1 MTKVLVIFRSICRF
15 DPKTQTRA
23 INIRTGT
30 KYAEAIG
37 VKREWIHPWRPS
49 VLEQESFAMYFDIAV
64 MELGNCDIM
73 HNYSYI
79 HEHIS
84 RCFIYRKVASTNA
97 SRFVTRL
104 VYMHTQNYI
113 FLIRSSSRL

>member
-1 MTKVLVIFRSICRF
+1 MEKLLVIFRSICRF
-15 DPKTQTRA
+15 NPKTQTRTV
-23 INIRTGT
+23 NIRTGT

-84 RCFIYRKVASTNA
+84 RCFKYRNSANSFY
-97 SRFVTRL
+97 S
-104 VYMHTQNYI
+104 
-113 FLIRSSSRL
+113 FLNLEIVENSNSCCKFQFFA